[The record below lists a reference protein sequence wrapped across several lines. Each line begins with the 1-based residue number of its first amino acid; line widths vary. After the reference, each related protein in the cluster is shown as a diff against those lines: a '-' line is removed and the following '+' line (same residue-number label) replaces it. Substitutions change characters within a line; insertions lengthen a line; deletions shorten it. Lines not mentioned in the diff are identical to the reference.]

1 MVQRWC
7 FHPLLGATGRVPAM
21 RANRR
26 QSNIQRWENEGGA
39 PQARRHATRARAFTL
54 SCTKPALYYF
64 DVRTEQGVLDDDPE
78 GLTLTD
84 LKAALDQAL
93 ALARES
99 LAEGDRRGENRAGW
113 RIEIKDRA
121 YQRLL
126 TVEFAAA
133 TAADVSCHPG

>member
-1 MVQRWC
+1 
-7 FHPLLGATGRVPAM
+7 M

-26 QSNIQRWENEGGA
+26 QTTIERWENEGGA
-39 PQARRHATRARAFTL
+39 PQGHRRATRGRPFTL
-54 SCTKPALYYF
+54 SRTKPALYYF

-93 ALARES
+93 TLARDS
-99 LAEGDRRGENRAGW
+99 LAEGDRRGENRRGW
-113 RIEIKDRA
+113 RIEVKDRA
-121 YQRLL
+121 RQRLL

-133 TAADVSCHPG
+133 TPTAVLFHPD